1 MDDPAVDPWT
11 LAWPAPAKLNLF
23 LHVIGRRADGYHL
36 LQSVFRLIDLAD
48 TLRFA
53 PRSDGTVRRDA
64 GAEGVPEDDDLVVR
78 AGRLLKAETGC
89 AAGAT
94 ISVEKRI
101 PMGGGLGGGSS
112 DAATALAAL
121 NRLWGLALPTADL
134 MRLGL
139 RLGADVPFFLFG
151 RNAFV
156 EGVGELLQ
164 PVDLPPAWYVVL
176 VPSASVPTR
185 EIFAAPELTRDTK
198 PIKIQGFSTSAGR
211 NDLEPVVRRRYPAVA
226 QAIDWL
232 SAFGDARMTGSG
244 ACVFAEFRTEREA
257 RAVLSGMPADI
268 RGVVASGL
276 DHHPLADLPGDP
288 GQLGSRQ
295 VG

>member
-1 MDDPAVDPWT
+1 MERRPLDPWA

-23 LHVIGRRADGYHL
+23 LHVVGRRADGYHL

-53 PRSDGTVRRDA
+53 PRTDGEVRRA
-64 GAEGVPEDDDLVVR
+64 TGAEGVPEDEDLVVR
-78 AGRLLKAETGC
+78 AARSLKAATGC
-89 AAGAT
+89 AAGVT

-112 DAATALAAL
+112 DAATTLAAL
-121 NRLWGLALPTADL
+121 NRLWGLGLPVAEL
-134 MRLGL
+134 MRIGL
-139 RLGADVPFFLFG
+139 ALGADVPFFLLG

-156 EGVGELLQ
+156 EGVGERLH
-164 PVDLPPAWYVVL
+164 PIDLPPAWYVVL
-176 VPSASVPTR
+176 VPGIAVPTR

-226 QAIDWL
+226 RAIDWL
-232 SAFGDARMTGSG
+232 SGLGDARMTGSG

-257 RAVLSGMPADI
+257 RAVLSRMPADMC
-268 RGVVASGL
+268 GVVARGL
-276 DHHPLADLPGDP
+276 DHHPISDLPGDA

>member
-1 MDDPAVDPWT
+1 MDHAPVDPWT

-53 PRSDGTVRRDA
+53 PRADGEVRRGA
-64 GAEGVPEDDDLVVR
+64 GPEGVPEDEDLVVR

-94 ISVEKRI
+94 ISIEKRI
-101 PMGGGLGGGSS
+101 PMGAGLGGGSS
-112 DAATALAAL
+112 DAATALMAL
-121 NRLWGLALPTADL
+121 NRLWDLGLPVAEL
-134 MRLGL
+134 MRIGL
-139 RLGADVPFFLFG
+139 RLGADVPFFLLG

-164 PVDLPPAWYVVL
+164 PIDVAPAWYLVV
-176 VPSASVPTR
+176 VPGIGVPTR

-226 QAIDWL
+226 RAIDWL

-244 ACVFAEFRTEREA
+244 ACVYAEFRTEREA
-257 RAVLSGMPADI
+257 REVLSRMPADM
-268 RGVVASGL
+268 RGMVARGL